1 MEDNKW
7 FERFS
12 INYFIHEFSDR
23 LDCSSPLGLIDGR
36 IHDWQLS
43 ASSNYNKDPNC
54 NVKYARIHMWP
65 GRGWCPDPNKTE
77 QYMQID
83 LGFET
88 AINGIITQGR
98 ADGKSWIKNYYLL
111 FSGDANDWVY
121 YNSKQKILGNK
132 DSHSLQYFLLS
143 NIIISRFVRI
153 EVISW
158 HNSPGLRLELLGCRK
173 CDSLINYPPRSV
185 YKASSARNWPQD
197 AYCSPDNAFIDGSI
211 GWCSKWNN
219 QHQWISIDLGPPAL
233 IVGVITRGSGAPYRR
248 HWVTSYSI
256 SYSNDSLRW
265 TFYKEDSNL
274 TKVKKFDANM
284 DKETKRWH
292 FFDTP
297 IIARF
302 IRFNPMTWKSRI
314 SMRIG
319 VMGCLSQ
326 GLCPNGFFRVNNNS
340 ECGKYC
346 LNLWKIIGFYKLP
359 EVSNELIF
367 QNN

>member
-1 MEDNKW
+1 
-7 FERFS
+7 
-12 INYFIHEFSDR
+12 
-23 LDCSSPLGLIDGR
+23 
-36 IHDWQLS
+36 
-43 ASSNYNKDPNC
+43 
-54 NVKYARIHMWP
+54 MWP